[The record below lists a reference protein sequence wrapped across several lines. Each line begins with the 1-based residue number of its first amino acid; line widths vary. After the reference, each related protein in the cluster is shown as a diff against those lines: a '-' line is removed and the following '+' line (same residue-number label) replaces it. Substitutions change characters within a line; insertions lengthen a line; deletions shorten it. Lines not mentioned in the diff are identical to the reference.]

1 MRFVG
6 LMCFAFS
13 FVALT
18 GDLWAASGACT
29 FLGLALILSAKLV

>member
-1 MRFVG
+1 MRFAG
-6 LMCFAFS
+6 LMCFFFS

-18 GDLWAASGACT
+18 GELWVASGACT